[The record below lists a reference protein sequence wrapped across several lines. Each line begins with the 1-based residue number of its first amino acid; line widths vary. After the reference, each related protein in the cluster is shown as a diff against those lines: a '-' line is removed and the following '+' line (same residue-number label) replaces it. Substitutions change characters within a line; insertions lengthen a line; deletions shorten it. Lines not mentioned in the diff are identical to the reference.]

1 VDRTAH
7 LVVVRL
13 VNKSTGSVV
22 QQIPA
27 EYLLRMAEEV
37 NGG

>member
-1 VDRTAH
+1 VDRTVR

-27 EYLLRMAEEV
+27 EYPLRMAEEL
-37 NGG
+37 NRG